1 MALLDSASGPLSVQ
15 RRMSD
20 AEPKSFLRPGKVFLL
35 LLLGALVYL
44 LSLVFLV
51 PAGWVWQQA
60 SAHVSLPPQ
69 VKVQQVAGKLWD
81 GEAGVVVA
89 GFPVRVDWRLYMP
102 SVTSLEW
109 PARISLESS
118 QSSLNGDVTVGW
130 PASAQLDASGRITVA
145 EFEELIRQSG
155 GAMIEG
161 EVMIDRLNMAWADN
175 RITRAEGLGR
185 WDGGL
190 VTWPM
195 GGQRG
200 QAEFPPMQATMDTS
214 QGGVALTVSEQGGQG
229 PAADATVFW
238 NGMMELLV
246 YKRMVDLAGQPW
258 PDSASPGDVV
268 FRVRQPL
275 VPGAR

>member
-60 SAHVSLPPQ
+60 SAQVPLPPQ
-69 VKVQQVAGKLWD
+69 VQVRQVAGKLWD

-89 GFPVRVDWRLYMP
+89 GFPLRVDWRLHMP

-109 PARISLESS
+109 PARISVESS
-118 QSSLNGDVTVGW
+118 QSSLNGNVTIGG
-130 PASAQLDASGRITVA
+130 PASAQLDANGRVMVA
-145 EFEELIRQSG
+145 EFEDLIRQSG

-161 EVMIDRLNMAWADN
+161 EVVIDRLEMAWADN

-195 GGQRG
+195 GDQRG
-200 QAEFPPMQATMDTS
+200 QAEFPPMQATMDTT
-214 QGGVALTVSEQGGQG
+214 QGGVALTISEQGGQG
-229 PAADATVFW
+229 PAADATVMW
-238 NGMMELLV
+238 NGMMELRV

-258 PDSASPGDVV
+258 PDSASAGDVV

>member
-1 MALLDSASGPLSVQ
+1 MPLLDSASGPLSVQ

-20 AEPKSFLRPGKVFLL
+20 AESKSFLRPGKVFLL

-69 VKVQQVAGKLWD
+69 VQVRQVAGKVWD

-89 GFPVRVDWRLYMP
+89 GFPLRVDWRLHMP
-102 SVTSLEW
+102 SVTNLQW
-109 PARISLESS
+109 PMTISVESS
-118 QSSLNGDVTVGW
+118 QSSLDGDVTIGW
-130 PASAQLDASGRITVA
+130 PASAQLDASGRVMVA
-145 EFEELIRQSG
+145 EFEDLIRQSG

-161 EVMIDRLNMAWADN
+161 EVMIDRLTMAWADN

-195 GGQRG
+195 GDQRG
-200 QAEFPPMQATMDTS
+200 RAEFPPMQATMDTT
-214 QGGVALTVSEQGGQG
+214 QGGVALSVSEQGGQR

-238 NGMMELLV
+238 NGMLELRV

>member
-1 MALLDSASGPLSVQ
+1 
-15 RRMSD
+15 MSD

-35 LLLGALVYL
+35 LMLGALVYL

-60 SAHVSLPPQ
+60 SAQVPLPPQ
-69 VKVQQVAGKLWD
+69 VQVQQVAGKLWD

-89 GFPVRVDWRLYMP
+89 GFPLRVDWRLHMP

-109 PARISLESS
+109 PARISVESS
-118 QSSLNGDVTVGW
+118 QSSLNGDVTIGW
-130 PASAQLDASGRITVA
+130 PASAQFDANGRVTVA
-145 EFEELIRQSG
+145 EFEDLIRQSG

-161 EVMIDRLNMAWADN
+161 EVMIDRLTMAWADN
-175 RITRAEGLGR
+175 RITSAEGLGR

-195 GGQRG
+195 GDQRG
-200 QAEFPPMQATMDTS
+200 QAEFPPMQATMDTT

-229 PAADATVFW
+229 PAADASLLW
-238 NGMMELLV
+238 NGMMELRV

>member
-1 MALLDSASGPLSVQ
+1 
-15 RRMSD
+15 MSD

-60 SAHVSLPPQ
+60 SAHVPLPALIQ
-69 VKVQQVAGKLWD
+69 VRQVAGRLWD
-81 GEAGVVVA
+81 GEAGMIVA
-89 GFPVRVDWRLYMP
+89 GFPLRVDWRLHLP
-102 SVTSLEW
+102 SVTSLEL
-109 PARISLESS
+109 PLRISVESS
-118 QSSLNGDVTVGW
+118 QSSLNGDVTIGW
-130 PASAQLDASGRITVA
+130 PASARLNARGQVAVA

-155 GAMIEG
+155 GAIIEG
-161 EVMIDRLNMAWADN
+161 EVTIDRLDMAWADN

-185 WDGGL
+185 WGGGL

-195 GGQRG
+195 GDQRG
-200 QAEFPPMQATMDTS
+200 QAEFPPMQATLDTVDTS
-214 QGGVALTVSEQGGQG
+214 QGGVALAVAEQGGEG
-229 PAADATVFW
+229 PAADATISW
-238 NGMMELLV
+238 NGMMELRV

>member
-1 MALLDSASGPLSVQ
+1 MN
-15 RRMSD
+15 D
-20 AEPKSFLRPGKVFLL
+20 AEPKSFLRPGKVLLL

-51 PAGWVWQQA
+51 PAGWVWHQA
-60 SAHVSLPPQ
+60 SAYLSLPPQ
-69 VKVQQVAGKLWD
+69 VQVQQVAGKLWD
-81 GEAGVVVA
+81 GEAGLVVA
-89 GFPVRVDWRLYMP
+89 GFPLRVDWRLGTP

-109 PARISLESS
+109 PARISVESS
-118 QSSLNGDVTVGW
+118 QSSLNGNVKIGW
-130 PASAQLDASGRITVA
+130 PASAELDASGRVTVA

-161 EVMIDRLNMAWADN
+161 EVMIDRLNMAWADK

-185 WDGGL
+185 WEGGL

-195 GGQRG
+195 GDQRG
-200 QAEFPPMQATMDTS
+200 QAEFPPMRATMDTTE
-214 QGGVALTVSEQGGQG
+214 GGVELTVSEQGGDG

-238 NGMMELLV
+238 NGMMELRV

-258 PDSASPGDVV
+258 PDSASSSDVV

>member
-1 MALLDSASGPLSVQ
+1 MPLLDSASGPLSVQ

-20 AEPKSFLRPGKVFLL
+20 AEPKTFLRPGKVFLL

-69 VKVQQVAGKLWD
+69 VQVRQVAGKVWD

-89 GFPVRVDWRLYMP
+89 GFPLRVDWRLHMP
-102 SVTSLEW
+102 KVTSLKW
-109 PARISLESS
+109 PMTISVESS
-118 QSSLNGDVTVGW
+118 QSSLNGDVTIGW
-130 PASAQLDASGRITVA
+130 PASAQLDASGRVMVA
-145 EFEELIRQSG
+145 EFEDLIRQSG

-161 EVMIDRLNMAWADN
+161 EVMIDRLTMAWADN

-195 GGQRG
+195 GDQRG
-200 QAEFPPMQATMDTS
+200 RAEFPPMQATMDTT
-214 QGGVALTVSEQGGQG
+214 QGGAALSVSEQGGQG

-238 NGMMELLV
+238 NGMLELRV

>member
-1 MALLDSASGPLSVQ
+1 
-15 RRMSD
+15 MSD

-69 VKVQQVAGKLWD
+69 LKVQQVAGKLWD

-89 GFPVRVDWRLYMP
+89 GFPVRVDWRLHMP
-102 SVTSLEW
+102 SVISLEW

-130 PASAQLDASGRITVA
+130 PASARLHASGRVTVA
-145 EFEELIRQSG
+145 EFEKLIRQSG

-195 GGQRG
+195 GDQRG

-238 NGMMELLV
+238 NGMMELRV

>member
-1 MALLDSASGPLSVQ
+1 
-15 RRMSD
+15 MSD
-20 AEPKSFLRPGKVFLL
+20 AESKSFLRPGKVFLL
-35 LLLGALVYL
+35 LLLGALVYV

-69 VKVQQVAGKLWD
+69 VQVRQVAGKVWD

-89 GFPVRVDWRLYMP
+89 GFPLRVDWNLHMP

-109 PARISLESS
+109 PVRISVESS
-118 QSSLNGDVTVGW
+118 HSSLDGDVTIGW
-130 PASAQLDASGRITVA
+130 PASVQLHANGRVMVA

-161 EVMIDRLNMAWADN
+161 EVIIDRLNMAWADN

-195 GGQRG
+195 GDQRG
-200 QAEFPPMQATMDTS
+200 QADFPPMQATMDTT
-214 QGGVALTVSEQGGQG
+214 QGGVALTVSEQGGEG
-229 PAADATVFW
+229 PAADASILW
-238 NGMMELLV
+238 NGMMELRV

>member
-1 MALLDSASGPLSVQ
+1 MN
-15 RRMSD
+15 D
-20 AEPKSFLRPGKVFLL
+20 AEPKSFLRPGKVILL
-35 LLLGALVYL
+35 LLLGVLVYL

-69 VKVQQVAGKLWD
+69 VQVRQVAGKLWD

-89 GFPVRVDWRLYMP
+89 DFPLRVEWQLHMP
-102 SVTSLEW
+102 SAIDLEW
-109 PARISLESS
+109 PARFSVESS
-118 QSSLNGDVTVGW
+118 RSALNGNVTIGW
-130 PASAQLDASGRITVA
+130 PASARLNANGRVAVA
-145 EFEELIRQSG
+145 EFEDLIRRSG

-175 RITRAEGLGR
+175 RVTRAEGLGR

-195 GGQRG
+195 GDQRG
-200 QAEFPPMQATMDTS
+200 QAEFPPMQANMDTT
-214 QGGVALTVSEQGGQG
+214 QGGVALTVSEQDGQG

-238 NGMMELLV
+238 NGMMELRV

>member
-1 MALLDSASGPLSVQ
+1 
-15 RRMSD
+15 MSD

-35 LLLGALVYL
+35 LLLAALVYL
-44 LSLVFLV
+44 LSLVFLA
-51 PAGWVWQQA
+51 PAGWVWQKA

-69 VKVQQVAGKLWD
+69 VQVQQVAGKVWD
-81 GEAGVVVA
+81 GAAGVVVA
-89 GFPVRVDWRLYMP
+89 GFPLRVDWQLHMP

-109 PARISLESS
+109 PARISVKSS
-118 QSSLNGDVTVGW
+118 QSSLNGNVTIGW
-130 PASAQLDASGRITVA
+130 PASAQLDANGRVIVA
-145 EFEELIRQSG
+145 EFEDLIRQSG

-161 EVMIDRLNMAWADN
+161 EVVIDRLEMAWADN

-195 GGQRG
+195 GDQRG
-200 QAEFPPMQATMDTS
+200 QAEFPPMQATMDTT

-229 PAADATVFW
+229 PAADATVMW
-238 NGMMELLV
+238 NGMMELRV